1 MPGIGG
7 QAPAVARRT
16 CWRCVW
22 GARSEL
28 YHEVIYCPAMPPTKI
43 PATPDRLDY
52 RTLADLRYQLR
63 RFLRAREVAAR
74 AAGVEPQQYL
84 ALLQIKGLEG
94 RAVATIRVLAER
106 LQIQH
111 HAMVQLIDR
120 LADRRMVERRRQG
133 RDRREVVVRLRPSGE
148 RVLRRLAQHS
158 IVELTTE
165 GPGLVSSL
173 MRLVRQSN
181 RSRAVSRNGTG
192 KAKP

>member
-1 MPGIGG
+1 MPG
-7 QAPAVARRT
+7 
-16 CWRCVW
+16 
-22 GARSEL
+22 
-28 YHEVIYCPAMPPTKI
+28 
-43 PATPDRLDY
+43 RLDY

-63 RFLRAREVAAR
+63 RFLRTREVAAR

-94 RAVATIRVLAER
+94 REVATIRALAER
-106 LQIQH
+106 LQIHH

-120 LADRRMVERRRQG
+120 LVSRRMVERRRQG

-148 RVLRRLAQHS
+148 QVLRRLARHS

-181 RSRAVSRNGTG
+181 RSRAASRNGTG